1 MPMTAVLATT
11 VTAQYRKL
19 SRLEEQVRL
28 EEEILLVKSVP
39 VASVPVTT
47 ACE

>member
-1 MPMTAVLATT
+1 MTAVLATT

-19 SRLEEQVRL
+19 SRLEEQVCL

-39 VASVPVTT
+39 VASVPATT